1 MDDTG
6 CTSDKTPFEK
16 TWERADKR
24 SHEVDAYFSSFTTR
38 DWRTML
44 HFHAY
49 SFVATH
55 AHVRREHMPTL
66 PKEPLDR
73 ELLQWYYQHL
83 KSWLA
88 ELPDT
93 TAPVN
98 LDQMPKM
105 RSVLE
110 LHAQM
115 IRAYL
120 ECSPDD
126 WPLLYPPRSP

>member
-1 MDDTG
+1 MKDEDR
-6 CTSDKTPFEK
+6 TPFEK
-16 TWERADKR
+16 TWERMGKR
-24 SHEVDAYFSSFTTR
+24 RGEVDAYLSSLAPG
-38 DWRTML
+38 DWQTMI
-44 HFHAY
+44 HFLAY

-55 AHVRREHMPTL
+55 AHVRRKYMPIL

-83 KSWLA
+83 TSWLV

-98 LDQMPKM
+98 KDQIPKIRM
-105 RSVLE
+105 LLE

-115 IRAYL
+115 IRHWL
-120 ECSPDD
+120 EVSPED
-126 WPLLYPPRSP
+126 WPLLHPPSFED